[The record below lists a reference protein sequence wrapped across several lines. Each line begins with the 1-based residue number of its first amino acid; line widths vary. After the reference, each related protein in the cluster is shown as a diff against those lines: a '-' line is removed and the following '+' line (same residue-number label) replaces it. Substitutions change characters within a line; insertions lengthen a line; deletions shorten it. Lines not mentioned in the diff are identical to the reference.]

1 MGLGEIMEYSFE
13 IRASDTVSGKHWII
27 IKREEKTDGFC
38 MSKADLN
45 RLRVVIENYLNE
57 TEGTEE

>member
-1 MGLGEIMEYSFE
+1 MEYSFE